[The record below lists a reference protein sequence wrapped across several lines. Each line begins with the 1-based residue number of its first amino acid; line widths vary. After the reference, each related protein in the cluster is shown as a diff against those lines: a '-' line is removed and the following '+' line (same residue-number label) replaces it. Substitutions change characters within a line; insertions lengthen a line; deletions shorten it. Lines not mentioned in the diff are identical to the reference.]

1 MVNTADMLIL
11 LTHYGRTSQIGW
23 SIPAGESLMADINC
37 DHMVS
42 AADLLVLMQNIGTI
56 CDR

>member
-1 MVNTADMLIL
+1 MLIL